1 MMNFKDFLDLIAQC
15 LGYKDIGTT
24 VSEKRYRRLK
34 PFLERELS
42 ITLPNNNPP
51 RQTYNDLWKVVMDAL
66 DDSKS
71 YLSPM
76 ENHESANTNSVTL
89 PQKSGATVIPVSL
102 QVTNRLKQISTKID
116 KDNEALEE
124 CLDEIENLDSSI
136 HIDSIL
142 GIVKRNSVETAISN
156 VYSSLTRYI
165 SRCGDAIR
173 ASNVNTSNVLKLI
186 KLLTEAEV
194 DLYHLMDDQT
204 IQSNE
209 LRILIKEWCQKH
221 GIHDKE
227 VDKLLESSFQRAYT
241 LRDRINDLRK
251 DFYEKI
257 DKNNEQIRE
266 LRSHYS
272 DYQAKIQE
280 ATDSALLSLKAS
292 AEERK
297 YDIDNH
303 FFERQKELQK
313 RFDLLSSSA
322 NKEIERIETIK
333 HSLDEDEVELE
344 KKVASYYAVIAEK
357 ERSIQQQSD
366 EIKEQFSIVAKELSD
381 KGLALEE
388 MSRTAITEFEN
399 KHQTALEELQK
410 NSQTFRS
417 DIEERLGKKDEA
429 TEKELKLMREGQE
442 WFKKDIKKTLDEKYQ
457 ELADLHKQFII
468 DQTTIISKL
477 EHQVKTYKIVAVI
490 AGVVSVASIVIG
502 LLV

>member
-194 DLYHLMDDQT
+194 DLYHLMDNQA
-204 IQSNE
+204 IESNE
-209 LRILIKEWCQKH
+209 LRILIKEWCKKH
-221 GIHDKE
+221 GIHDDE

-266 LRSHYS
+266 LQSHYS

-280 ATDSALLSLKAS
+280 ATDSAILSLRAS
-292 AEERK
+292 AEK
-297 YDIDNH
+297 KMHDIDNQSI
-303 FFERQKELQK
+303 EKQKELQK
-313 RFDLLSSSA
+313 SFDIFSSNA
-322 NKEIERIETIK
+322 NKEIERVEALK
-333 HSLDEDEVELE
+333 RSLDDKNKEFSEKVTLYFSKIDQKEKSIEQLSIKKTEELMSVANGVTEKGKEIE
-344 KKVASYYAVIAEK
+344 KKANDILNNL
-357 ERSIQQQSD
+357 
-366 EIKEQFSIVAKELSD
+366 EQ
-381 KGLALEE
+381 
-388 MSRTAITEFEN
+388 N
-399 KHQTALEELQK
+399 
-410 NSQTFRS
+410 NQTFQS
-417 DIEERLGKKDEA
+417 NILADFKEKKGEIDNEL
-429 TEKELKLMREGQE
+429 TRMKESQE
-442 WFKKDIKKTLDEKYQ
+442 WFRKELNKNFEEKV
-457 ELADLHKQFII
+457 HG
-468 DQTTIISKL
+468 L
-477 EHQVKTYKIVAVI
+477 EHQVKTYKIVAII
-490 AGVVSVASIVIG
+490 AGVASVASVVIG